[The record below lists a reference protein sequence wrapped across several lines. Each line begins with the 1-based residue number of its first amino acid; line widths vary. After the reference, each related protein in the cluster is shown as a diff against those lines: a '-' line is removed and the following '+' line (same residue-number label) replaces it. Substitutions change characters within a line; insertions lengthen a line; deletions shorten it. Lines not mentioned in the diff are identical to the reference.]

1 VVVWDP
7 DRTLARE
14 WSRDVTT
21 MHRETPLGDRL
32 GPAAEE
38 RQHRRKLIVV
48 SLVTSAC
55 ALGYAA
61 YRGYYAAGGTA
72 GMIGVPRSESEFQL
86 LNLIAVAVLL
96 VAALLPI
103 AALPLWSR
111 PRPRRI
117 LLAVCWVVAVGCVM
131 HALIDDVQRVV
142 SLAGGRE
149 ISYPAGQWT
158 SIDRRTADVQDL
170 AFNEVFFLG
179 EGLLWAVLAWIGLDN
194 AAGRRR
200 WVGMAVVA
208 IAALTAI
215 GLLSAFGVIGRVI
228 VG

>member
-1 VVVWDP
+1 M
-7 DRTLARE
+7 
-14 WSRDVTT
+14 TT
-21 MHRETPLGDRL
+21 MQRETPLGNEL
-32 GPAAEE
+32 GHAAEV
-38 RQHRRKLIVV
+38 RRHRRKLIVA

-72 GMIGVPRSESEFQL
+72 GMIGVPRSESEFRL
-86 LNLIAVAVLL
+86 LNVAAVVVLL
-96 VAALLPI
+96 VAAILPV
-103 AALPLWSR
+103 AALPLWRR

-149 ISYPAGQWT
+149 IRYPAAQWV
-158 SIDRRTADVQDL
+158 SVDRRAADVQDL

-200 WVGMAVVA
+200 WVSTAVVA
-208 IAALTAI
+208 IAALTAV

>member
-1 VVVWDP
+1 
-7 DRTLARE
+7 
-14 WSRDVTT
+14 VTT
-21 MHRETPLGDRL
+21 MQRETPLGNEL
-32 GPAAEE
+32 GHAANV
-38 RQHRRKLIVV
+38 RRHRRKLIVA
-48 SLVTSAC
+48 SLVTSAS

-72 GMIGVPRSESEFQL
+72 GMIGVPRSESEFRL
-86 LNLIAVAVLL
+86 LNLAAVVVLL
-96 VAALLPI
+96 VAAVLPV
-103 AALPLWSR
+103 AALPLWRR

-149 ISYPAGQWT
+149 ISYPAAQWA
-158 SIDRRTADVQDL
+158 SVDRRAADVQDL

-179 EGLLWAVLAWIGLDN
+179 EGLLWAMLAWIGLDN

-200 WVGMAVVA
+200 WVGTAVVA

>member
-1 VVVWDP
+1 
-7 DRTLARE
+7 
-14 WSRDVTT
+14 VTT
-21 MHRETPLGDRL
+21 MQRETPVENRL
-32 GPAAEE
+32 GHAAEE
-38 RQHRRKLIVV
+38 RRHRRKLVV
-48 SLVTSAC
+48 ASLVTSAC

-72 GMIGVPRSESEFQL
+72 GMIGVPRSESEFRL
-86 LNLIAVAVLL
+86 LNLAAVVVLL
-96 VAALLPI
+96 VAAILPV
-103 AALPLWSR
+103 AALPLWRR

-149 ISYPAGQWT
+149 ISYPASQWA
-158 SIDRRTADVQDL
+158 SVDRRAADVQDL

-200 WVGMAVVA
+200 WVGTAIVA